1 MAATTLP
8 FQLGVP
14 QRSLRN
20 LVVLFAKEAKYEV
33 LKNVRIPIYA
43 AATIVF
49 PLMFYVLFAIVLGAG
64 NGVNRGESATYQ
76 LATMGCFGVMG
87 ASLFGFGV
95 SLAMERGQGWLQVKR
110 ASPMPLAAY
119 FTAKLFSAMLFSAA
133 IALALLGIGF
143 AFGHVRITLTQAAEL
158 VGILIAAAIPF
169 GAMGLALGYIAKPN
183 SAPAVVNLIYLPLS
197 FCSGLWIPIFLLPK
211 ILREVAR
218 VLPPFHI
225 SQLALRA
232 VGMSRE
238 TGSAW
243 GHIQALVGF
252 TLLFLGIAVILYR
265 RDEGQLYG

>member
-1 MAATTLP
+1 MAATT
-8 FQLGVP
+8 FAAQLAVP

-20 LVVLFAKEAKYEV
+20 LVELFVKEAKYEI

-43 AATIVF
+43 ASTIVF
-49 PLMFYVLFAIVLGAG
+49 PLMFYVLFGIVLRPD
-64 NGVNRGESATYQ
+64 NPVNRSEDATYL
-76 LATMGCFGVMG
+76 LATMGTFGVMG
-87 ASLFGFGV
+87 ASLFGFAV

-119 FTAKLFSAMLFSAA
+119 FTAKLVSAMLFSAT
-133 IALALLGIGF
+133 IAVALLGIGYAF
-143 AFGHVRITLTQAAEL
+143 AGVRLAPVQAAQL
-158 VGILIAAAIPF
+158 VGILVAASIPF

-197 FCSGLWIPIFLLPK
+197 FCSGLWIPIFLLPHF
-211 ILREVAR
+211 LREVAR
-218 VLPPFHI
+218 ALPPFHI

-238 TGSAW
+238 TGAVT
-243 GHIQALVGF
+243 GHLEALVGF
-252 TLLFLGIAVILYR
+252 TLLFLGIAVVLYR